1 MNSCYQM
8 SVGRYS
14 KSSNLN
20 VARTSSFRLRC
31 PLLKKARGRPEI
43 TTARIRCECQRR
55 APAAASTAAEGPE
68 PEPER
73 QPQGY
78 SLPVLLLWARLVR
91 RARRLKRLRRIWAT
105 IGNYLREVKE
115 RGREE

>member
-1 MNSCYQM
+1 MYDKHLILP
-8 SVGRYS
+8 VS
-14 KSSNLN
+14 KSACGPNDQL
-20 VARTSSFRLRC
+20 SS
-31 PLLKKARGRPEI
+31 PLPSTQKARGRPEI

>member
-1 MNSCYQM
+1 M
-8 SVGRYS
+8 SIVRYS
-14 KSSNLN
+14 QSVNLH
-20 VARTSSFRLRC
+20 VARTPSFRLRC

-55 APAAASTAAEGPE
+55 APAAAPTAAEGPE

>member
-1 MNSCYQM
+1 MNSRQHM
-8 SVGRYS
+8 SIVRYS
-14 KSSNLN
+14 QLVNLHA
-20 VARTSSFRLRC
+20 ARTSSFRLRC

>member
-1 MNSCYQM
+1 MNS
-8 SVGRYS
+8 RYS
-14 KSSNLN
+14 QSVNLHA
-20 VARTSSFRLRC
+20 ARTSSFRLRC

-43 TTARIRCECQRR
+43 TTARIRYECQRR
-55 APAAASTAAEGPE
+55 APAAAPEAAEGPE

-73 QPQGY
+73 QPQDC

-115 RGREE
+115 RGRLE

>member
-1 MNSCYQM
+1 MYAKRSTL
-8 SVGRYS
+8 SVVKFACGPNDQL
-14 KSSNLN
+14 SS
-20 VARTSSFRLRC
+20 
-31 PLLKKARGRPEI
+31 PLPSTQKARGRPEE

-55 APAAASTAAEGPE
+55 ASSAASTAVEGPE

-73 QPQGY
+73 QPQSY

-91 RARRLKRLRRIWAT
+91 RARRLKRIRRIFAV
-105 IGNYLREVKE
+105 IGNYLREVKA

>member
-1 MNSCYQM
+1 MYDKHLILP
-8 SVGRYS
+8 VS
-14 KSSNLN
+14 KSACGPNDQL
-20 VARTSSFRLRC
+20 SS
-31 PLLKKARGRPEI
+31 PLPSTQKARGRPEV

-55 APAAASTAAEGPE
+55 ASSAASTAVEGPE

-91 RARRLKRLRRIWAT
+91 RARRLKRLRRIFAV